1 MQVCNLYVN
10 FGFWVYLLIWV
21 DSSYSF
27 SLTDQLTLLIDNIYH
42 IDALLVSVKNKN
54 NNSHKSSSSTRAE
67 SGPPHMAETSAERH
81 QEPLADLPHEWT
93 YWSWN
98 AIGCWSYRFS
108 KGSVFLDW
116 IFYSGSECVTNF
128 KIIIFI

>member
-1 MQVCNLYVN
+1 M
-10 FGFWVYLLIWV
+10 

-27 SLTDQLTLLIDNIYH
+27 SLNDRLMLLIDNIYH

-54 NNSHKSSSSTRAE
+54 NNIHKSSSSTRAE

-93 YWSWN
+93 Y
-98 AIGCWSYRFS
+98 
-108 KGSVFLDW
+108 
-116 IFYSGSECVTNF
+116 
-128 KIIIFI
+128 